1 MIKFQNKIH
10 VYSVCVCVMS
20 MCLREGRKG
29 KWVKDK
35 GIEEKCTTL
44 VNLENQCMVALY
56 NYFAIF
62 ICFNSH
68 WNKGNGNLIHS
79 GSGAYHK
86 KQISEYILK
95 VELEGFDNG
104 LASAKDRGTKD
115 DPKIWD

>member
-1 MIKFQNKIH
+1 M
-10 VYSVCVCVMS
+10 
-20 MCLREGRKG
+20 
-29 KWVKDK
+29 
-35 GIEEKCTTL
+35 
-44 VNLENQCMVALY
+44 
-56 NYFAIF
+56 
-62 ICFNSH
+62 
-68 WNKGNGNLIHS
+68 IHS